1 MCPGERTP
9 AGGKQ
14 CVDALADLVQ
24 ALRTIQ
30 VAQGERPWLLLNLTM
45 AQLKAVIL
53 LVQSGGMRNRELA
66 DALGVAPSAA
76 TPLVDRLVDQAL
88 ARRYHDPD
96 DRRIVWIRP
105 TRKAI
110 VLHDSLMQTN
120 KSVLVE
126 VLHEIPAAERQRVLH
141 SVRLLLEGAQRVLS
155 RKEKG
160 GPQGPPGKKPDSS
173 D

>member
-9 AGGKQ
+9 AGGRQ
-14 CVDALADLVQ
+14 CIDALADLVQ

-30 VAQGERPWLLLNLTM
+30 VAQGERPWLLLDLTM

-53 LVQSGGMRNRELA
+53 LVQSGGLRSRELA
-66 DALGVAPSAA
+66 DGLGVAPSAA
-76 TPLVDRLVDQAL
+76 TPLVDRLVEQKL
-88 ARRYHDPD
+88 AQRHHDPD
-96 DRRIVWIRP
+96 DRRIVRIRP

-110 VLHDSLMQTN
+110 ALHDSLVQTN

-141 SVRLLLEGAQRVLS
+141 SVQLLLDGEQRVLS
-155 RKEKG
+155 RKDKS
-160 GPQGPPGKKPDSS
+160 GPSGPPR
-173 D
+173 